1 MTGITLQTGLPEPLR
16 ADAARLYWQAFGG
29 KLGWVMG
36 PEPRALRFLQR
47 VMRSDQVIVAIS
59 PDGKLLGIAGF
70 KTPKGSFASGQSA
83 DLTAIY
89 GLIGGSWRQIV
100 LGLLSDGVDNDRFLL
115 DGLCVDAGA
124 RGRGLGSAL
133 LAAICDE
140 AHQRGF
146 HHVRLEVIDTNWR
159 AIALYKRLGFQ
170 VTATQSIGLLRL
182 FFGFRSA
189 LTMVRSL

>member
-1 MTGITLQTGLPEPLR
+1 MTGCTLQTGLPERLR
-16 ADAARLYWQAFGG
+16 ADAARLYWQAFGD
-29 KLGWVMG
+29 KLGLVMG

-47 VMRSDQVIVAIS
+47 VIRSDQVIAALGA
-59 PDGKLLGIAGF
+59 DGALLGIAGF
-70 KTPKGSFASGQSA
+70 KTVNGSFASGQAA

-89 GLIGGSWRQIV
+89 GPFGGLWRRMV

-124 RGRGLGSAL
+124 RGLGLGSAL

-140 AHQRGF
+140 ARTRGF

-182 FFGFRSA
+182 IFGFRSA
-189 LTMVRSL
+189 LTMVRNL